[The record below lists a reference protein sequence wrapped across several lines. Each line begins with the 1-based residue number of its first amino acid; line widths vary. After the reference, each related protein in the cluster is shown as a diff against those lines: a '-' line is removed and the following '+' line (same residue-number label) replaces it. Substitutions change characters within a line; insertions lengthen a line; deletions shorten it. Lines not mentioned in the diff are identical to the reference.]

1 MASQKIITKASRLA
15 VGRFYRGEAIHAPLL
30 DSVATPNSKQAR
42 PACRTRALRVM
53 PLRARCRRRTVK
65 HLRLSMAPAHRRH
78 AKMSPAHRRRLISVA
93 TDRRDVLMAGASRL
107 SVFSG
112 MPPSHRVLE
121 AFHHGAQAR
130 PRSPCRQM
138 RSHQHSRLRRRCT
151 QPAASL
157 LPHTNCSRCT
167 GEAPTARRS
176 RRLQL
181 QHYGRVCSCPGRT
194 PRLCRMLR
202 PV

>member
-1 MASQKIITKASRLA
+1 M
-15 VGRFYRGEAIHAPLL
+15 L

-121 AFHHGAQAR
+121 ALHHGAQAR

-151 QPAASL
+151 QPARITAAAHQL
-157 LPHTNCSRCT
+157 LPVHWRGADCTQGLSSNVDAKISTNLCQHLGQNRC
-167 GEAPTARRS
+167 
-176 RRLQL
+176 
-181 QHYGRVCSCPGRT
+181 
-194 PRLCRMLR
+194 
-202 PV
+202 